1 MELKKIDAK
10 KLKLLILIPVLLLAA
25 VVYSLVKGGGADI
38 AELNGDEASAALPAG
53 GSGQAEQGEIGVRN
67 AAAQEQSEAAPP
79 TDIYVDVS
87 GAVRSPDVVKI
98 PAGSR
103 VFEAV
108 DAAGGRTGDADTRN
122 INLAAVCEDGQ
133 KIYIPTHEETEKGIE
148 YGSAAEGQAAPAENG
163 KVNINSAD
171 AQQLQTLSGI
181 GPSMASRII
190 EYREANGRFASAEDL
205 KKVSGIGEKT
215 FSKFSDKICV

>member
-1 MELKKIDAK
+1 MGLNKIDAK
-10 KLKLLILIPVLLLAA
+10 KLKLLIVVPVLLLAA
-25 VVYSLVKGGGADI
+25 VVYSFVKGGDADI
-38 AELNGDEASAALPAG
+38 VELDGSGVSSAASADAAETVNRDG
-53 GSGQAEQGEIGVRN
+53 NSGSVSESGDK
-67 AAAQEQSEAAPP
+67 AAVSH
-79 TDIYVDVS
+79 IYVDVS
-87 GAVRSPDVVKI
+87 GAVRCPDVVKI

-108 DAAGGRTGDADTRN
+108 DAAGGRNEDADTRS

-133 KIYIPTHEETEKGIE
+133 KIYIPARGEEEEGIICDVSGAEKSK
-148 YGSAAEGQAAPAENG
+148 SADNG

-171 AQQLQTLSGI
+171 SQQLQTLSGI

-190 EYREANGRFASAEDL
+190 EYREANGRFAAVEDL

-215 FSKFSDKICV
+215 FAKFADKICV